1 MLNYQTNTSP
11 LGLPGKRSASPLEAY
26 GTNHADVLRSLS
38 GADFDV
44 AAAKAA
50 ADYANQFQQSQQ
62 STALS
67 GLRQMNDEQSSQR
80 SLYNTRLQN
89 MMGMYSG
96 LLSGLFG

>member
-1 MLNYQTNTSP
+1 MLNYQTYTSP
-11 LGLPGKRSASPLEAY
+11 SELPTKRSAKPLAAY
-26 GTNHADVLRSLS
+26 GQNHADVLRSIS
-38 GADFDV
+38 GADLDV

-67 GLRQMNDEQSSQR
+67 GLRQMSSEQDNER

-89 MMGMYSG
+89 MMGLYSG
-96 LLSGLFG
+96 LLSGLFQ